1 MNSINF
7 YCLQTHKVEMNPIF
21 QFSCSSK
28 KKKKIDYLRRSNI
41 LDSKPLPSL
50 GMIQG
55 SQQVLEQSGLE
66 PLFLPGHQIKKD

>member
-1 MNSINF
+1 MNSINL
-7 YCLQTHKVEMNPIF
+7 YWLQTHKVEMNLIF

-28 KKKKIDYLRRSNI
+28 KKIDYLGRSNI
-41 LDSKPLPSL
+41 LDGKHLPSL
-50 GMIQG
+50 EMIQG